1 MPLLVEMTV
10 LVLVLLALLI
20 ICTVLHDVR
29 PPRGPHR

>member
-1 MPLLVEMTV
+1 MPLLIEIAV

-20 ICTVLHDVR
+20 TCTVLRDAH